1 MEIKDIG
8 MQIRSAESKF
18 NTREDGEDLYIEG
31 YFSVFNSNYELWQ
44 GATESIDSHA
54 FDNALSDDIRAL
66 VDHDTHLVLARNK
79 AGTLELKI
87 DSRGLWGKIRINPKD
102 SDAMNLYER
111 VKRGDVDQCSFGFDI
126 LDQEAEYR
134 EDGTVHWTIKSVKL
148 YEVSVCTFPAYED
161 TSVSARK
168 KDYEDNDVDLASTI
182 IDALGKAIGKAL
194 DKAIVYGT
202 GTKMPLGIVTRL
214 VQAAQ
219 PETYSATA
227 RPWADLHESHIITGT
242 GAAGLNLF
250 KEILTNSGVIE
261 NDYIEDGLVWLM
273 NKKTHDKIKIQS
285 LDKNTNALIVAG
297 MNNTMPL
304 INGDIIELSFIP
316 DDNIVFGYLPA
327 YLLAQRAGTE
337 IGQSEHVRFIQ
348 DQTVFKGIARYDGK
362 PAIAEAF
369 GVLTISSAAPTT
381 TVTFPTDTAN

>member
-54 FDNALSDDIRAL
+54 FDNALGDDIRAL

-111 VKRGDVDQCSFGFDI
+111 VKRGVVDQCSFGFDI

-168 KDYEDNDVDLASTI
+168 KDYEDIKKRWLELWKTQ
-182 IDALGKAIGKAL
+182 
-194 DKAIVYGT
+194 
-202 GTKMPLGIVTRL
+202 M
-214 VQAAQ
+214 
-219 PETYSATA
+219 TA
-227 RPWADLHESHIITGT
+227 R
-242 GAAGLNLF
+242 
-250 KEILTNSGVIE
+250 
-261 NDYIEDGLVWLM
+261 
-273 NKKTHDKIKIQS
+273 IK
-285 LDKNTNALIVAG
+285 G
-297 MNNTMPL
+297 
-304 INGDIIELSFIP
+304 
-316 DDNIVFGYLPA
+316 
-327 YLLAQRAGTE
+327 
-337 IGQSEHVRFIQ
+337 
-348 DQTVFKGIARYDGK
+348 GK
-362 PAIAEAF
+362 
-369 GVLTISSAAPTT
+369 
-381 TVTFPTDTAN
+381 